1 MSGPAKVLASTGVAV
16 AAILIALFGM
26 SWFTMHLEHAPP
38 ESALALAQVRVGLTD
53 AAACLPDG
61 TCSAMPLSNFDGVYP
76 MLATFVFWI
85 SIAFGLLVSY
95 QCAYRLIFGHT
106 GEALS
111 RLGYLVA
118 IMTALAAILAGLI
131 FAPETGGAQGGG
143 TVVVA
148 RTWAPALL
156 LVGVASG
163 AAALV
168 LAPQLD
174 TSGQSQTMISVAL
187 ATRPTLPSEP
197 IVPLKQSRA
206 ETPIP
211 TGPPKKDDR
220 PAKPIVVITRPKT
233 IEPAATAPYELRNVL
248 KYATARAAFHKK
260 GIDAEREDGTRRN
273 IVWSDVVGVV
283 ARRLPP
289 DPPYAGATF
298 IDLVSVAGATLR
310 FLPWTEMSGNDL
322 EAALEA
328 GDEHERAR
336 TLVQL
341 IAMACPEA
349 RLDSATRTFLGGRG
363 PAAQLPSEDKLA
375 QHDERLA

>member
-26 SWFTMHLEHAPP
+26 SWFELHLEHAPP
-38 ESALALAQVRVGLTD
+38 ESVLALAQVRVGLTA

-61 TCSAMPLSNFDGVYP
+61 SCSAMPLSNFDGLYP

-85 SIAFGLLVSY
+85 SIVFGLVVAY
-95 QCAYRLIFGHT
+95 QAAYRLVFGHT

-111 RLGYLVA
+111 RFGYLIA
-118 IMTALAAILAGLI
+118 ILAALGTILAGLI
-131 FAPETGGAQGGG
+131 FAPETGGADGGG
-143 TVVVA
+143 TVVV
-148 RTWAPALL
+148 THTFAPVLL
-156 LVGVASG
+156 LVGIASG
-163 AAALV
+163 SAALV

-174 TSGQSQTMISVAL
+174 FAGESQTMISVAL
-187 ATRPTLPSEP
+187 KTRPTLPSEP
-197 IVPLKQSRA
+197 IVPLQRA
-206 ETPIP
+206 PTPVP
-211 TGPPKKDDR
+211 EAPV
-220 PAKPIVVITRPKT
+220 VVITRPKT
-233 IEPAATAPYELRNVL
+233 IQPAATAPYELRNVL
-248 KYATARAAFHKK
+248 KYATARAVFHAK
-260 GIDAEREDGTRRN
+260 GIDAEREDGTHRN
-273 IVWSDVVGVV
+273 VVWPDVVGIV

-310 FLPWTEMSGNDL
+310 FLPWTELSGNEL

-363 PAAQLPSEDKLA
+363 PAAQLPSEQKLA